1 MVNKTLLLKIDRA
14 SGWIL
19 LLLMVLFIVSGY
31 SLTSEY
37 GMNRVMDRHVAL
49 QIHINLSELVV
60 IFFVIHSS
68 IRIYFA
74 LIRWGIIGRK
84 K

>member
-1 MVNKTLLLKIDRA
+1 MVSKTLLLKIDRA
-14 SGWIL
+14 SAWIL
-19 LLLMVLFIVSGY
+19 LVLMILFIVSGY

-37 GMNRVMDRHVAL
+37 GMNKVMPWVAAV
-49 QIHINLSELVV
+49 QIHINLSELLV

-68 IRIYFA
+68 VRIYFA